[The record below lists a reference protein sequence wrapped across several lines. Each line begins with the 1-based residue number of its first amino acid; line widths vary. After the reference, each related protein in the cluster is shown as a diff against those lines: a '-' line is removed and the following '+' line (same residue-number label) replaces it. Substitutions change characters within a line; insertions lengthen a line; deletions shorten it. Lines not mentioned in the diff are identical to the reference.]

1 MIGLEEILSHFK
13 ATNHVVL
20 ASAEKDQPRL
30 RPVTLVH
37 HGDAFFFA
45 TQSSDNKVKQL
56 TENPKIELILMW
68 QEPPNN
74 GYIRVEGEAVKLMDQ
89 GLIAELYA
97 SYDFMGKLWS
107 GPSDP
112 NLTIYEVKP
121 SVYDYLKPGEWST
134 LKLKVK

>member
-1 MIGLEEILSHFK
+1 MIGLDEILRHFE

-20 ASAEKDQPRL
+20 ASVEKDQPHL
-30 RPVTLVH
+30 RPVTLIH

-45 TQSSDNKVKQL
+45 TQTSDNKVKQL
-56 TENPKIELILMW
+56 SENPKIELILMW

-74 GYIRVEGEAVKLMDQ
+74 GYIRVEGIVAKLVDH
-89 GLIAELYA
+89 GLIAQLYET
-97 SYDFMGKLWS
+97 YDFMGKLWS

-121 SVYDYLKPGEWST
+121 AVFDYLKPGEWST
-134 LKLKVK
+134 LKLEVK